1 MYSTR
6 SAPRHYWGQCEGFWS
21 LQIRKWGQAN
31 PNHSYFVDV
40 KYFQSASLNTLIE
53 YESMNDQYWSW
64 FGYSKTLGASN
75 QYAEKA
81 FMKMWIDS
89 FAPKNLKVQDR
100 KNIRLCIVFLMFRWR
115 GLDVLTERCTDH
127 LRFNI
132 SNGHL
137 WTMDE
142 AERCQWLITQA
153 EKVIRQA
160 DFDNGGN
167 LLVITKYTV
176 ASPAMIQLTHMAD
189 IANPLCAG
197 FHITHAA

>member
-1 MYSTR
+1 MGWIKEKVILLIRCT
-6 SAPRHYWGQCEGFWS
+6 
-21 LQIRKWGQAN
+21 LQEVRQGIIGD
-31 PNHSYFVDV
+31 DV
-40 KYFQSASLNTLIE
+40 RVVGLCKSV
-53 YESMNDQYWSW
+53 
-64 FGYSKTLGASN
+64 GASN

-142 AERCQWLITQA
+142 A
-153 EKVIRQA
+153 
-160 DFDNGGN
+160 
-167 LLVITKYTV
+167 
-176 ASPAMIQLTHMAD
+176 
-189 IANPLCAG
+189 
-197 FHITHAA
+197 